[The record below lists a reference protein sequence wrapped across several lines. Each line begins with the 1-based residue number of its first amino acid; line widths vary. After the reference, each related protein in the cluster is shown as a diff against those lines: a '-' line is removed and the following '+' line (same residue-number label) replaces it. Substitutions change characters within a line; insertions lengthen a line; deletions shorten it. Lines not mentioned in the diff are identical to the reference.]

1 MLKDNRHV
9 ARRLKRGL
17 NELKNTT
24 AISNEEIIA
33 ALISS
38 GTITQAA
45 AQLNISTRTIY
56 DRMTQKDFKAAYSAA
71 KSDILRK
78 AVLKLN
84 TRLNE
89 AIDTVST
96 IMNDKEVNAAVR
108 LQAAQTII
116 NTADKFTQRLQAEEI
131 NIENYSKKELFDN
144 LDFI

>member
-1 MLKDNRHV
+1 M
-9 ARRLKRGL
+9 
-17 NELKNTT
+17 KNTT

-108 LQAAQTII
+108 LQAAQTLI

-131 NIENYSKKELFDN
+131 NIENYSKKELFD

>member
-1 MLKDNRHV
+1 M
-9 ARRLKRGL
+9 
-17 NELKNTT
+17 KNTT

-45 AQLNISTRTIY
+45 TQLDISTRTIY

-78 AVLKLN
+78 AVLKLH

-108 LQAAQTII
+108 LQAAQTLI